1 MRRILASGREAGK
14 RIRGQ
19 FLFHFGMFWFRMPAM
34 RRMHPPV
41 HLLLAF
47 ATTARFGGISRAAEA
62 LHLTQSAVSK
72 QVQELE
78 RWTGVALF
86 ERVRKRLSLTPAGQR
101 YEAAVRP
108 LLAQLEAATLD
119 LITSGDGGGALNLS
133 TLPTFGAKCLIPRLP
148 AFQREHPQITLHFVP
163 YVQGYDFHRADL
175 DCSILFGDGH
185 WPGAVATYLTGRE
198 VMLIAPP
205 SPRRKPLL
213 RRPAD
218 IAGFSLLQHTSVP
231 QAWAHWCQ
239 AHGVSGINPLAG
251 PQLDQF
257 HSLIRAVAAG
267 MGLALVPRCLVRD
280 DVAAGLVSA
289 PLDDGYVDELGY
301 WLCYPEARAQL
312 APLASFREWLLAELA
327 GT

>member
-1 MRRILASGREAGK
+1 
-14 RIRGQ
+14 
-19 FLFHFGMFWFRMPAM
+19 M
-34 RRMHPPV
+34 RRMHPPT

-101 YEAAVRP
+101 YEAAIRP
-108 LLAQLEAATLD
+108 LLAQLEAVTLE
-119 LITSGDGGGALNLS
+119 LITSGDGGGALHLS
-133 TLPTFGAKCLIPRLP
+133 TLPTFGAKWLIPRLP
-148 AFQREHPQITLHFVP
+148 AFQRAHPQITLHFVP

-185 WPGAVATYLTGRE
+185 WPGAVAEYLTGRE
-198 VMLIAPP
+198 VVLIAPP
-205 SPRRKPLL
+205 APRGKPVLRK
-213 RRPAD
+213 AQD
-218 IAGFSLLQHTSVP
+218 VAGFTLLQHTSVP
-231 QAWAHWCQ
+231 HAWGHWCQ
-239 AHGVSGINPLAG
+239 AHGVQGVNPFAG

-267 MGLALVPRCLVRD
+267 MGLALVPQCLVRD
-280 DVAAGLVSA
+280 DVAAGVVSA

-301 WLCYPEARAQL
+301 WLCYPEARAHL
-312 APLASFREWLLAELA
+312 APLASFRDWLQAELRPTTEPA
-327 GT
+327 VPMR